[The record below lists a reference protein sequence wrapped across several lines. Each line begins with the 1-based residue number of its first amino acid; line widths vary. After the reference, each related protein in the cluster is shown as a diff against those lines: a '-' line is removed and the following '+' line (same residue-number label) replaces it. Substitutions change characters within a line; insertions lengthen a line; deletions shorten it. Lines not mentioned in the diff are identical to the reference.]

1 MKASDAQSIEV
12 EVEKAVLLQR
22 LRAQQDAK
30 LGLLFLLCNVVILF
44 ILPRYFPTPFDS
56 IAMGIGAAFSF
67 TIFFLLKS
75 ESLRSRRGS
84 LVPAVCLVAVMWLFA
99 AITTVISLFG

>member
-12 EVEKAVLLQR
+12 AKAVLLQR

-30 LGLLFLLCNVVILF
+30 LGILLLVFNVVIIF
-44 ILPRYFPTPFDS
+44 VLPQYFPSPFDG

-67 TIFFLLKS
+67 TIFFLLKT

-84 LVPAVCLVAVMWLFA
+84 LIPAVCLVAAMWLFA
-99 AITTVISLFG
+99 AITTVISLIG